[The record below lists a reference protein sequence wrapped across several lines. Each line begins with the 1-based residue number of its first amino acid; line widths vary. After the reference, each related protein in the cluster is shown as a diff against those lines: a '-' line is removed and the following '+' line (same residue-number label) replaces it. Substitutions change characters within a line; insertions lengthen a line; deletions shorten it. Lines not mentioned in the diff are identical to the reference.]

1 MEGDAAVTKTELK
14 NRLISENIP
23 EDMYSLDGGL
33 PGERL
38 CLGKTDSGWEVYYS
52 ERGLKTG
59 RRQFDSEQDACEY
72 FYPRL
77 VEMLKC
83 S

>member
-1 MEGDAAVTKTELK
+1 VTGVELQD
-14 NRLISENIP
+14 RLRREMVP
-23 EDMYSLDGGL
+23 HDMYSLDGGL

-38 CLGKTDSGWEVYYS
+38 CLGKTGVGWEVYYS

-59 RRQFDSEQDACEY
+59 LREFATEQEACDY
-72 FYPRL
+72 FYGEL
-77 VEMLKC
+77 QEILKY